1 MNLDAAMQT
10 FIAECAEMLSQM
22 EDLLLQLE
30 TNPNDSDVLNAIFR
44 CAHTIKGTAGV
55 FGLDGIV
62 EFTHRVES
70 LLDRMRAGELVADSN
85 LIALL
90 LACRD
95 HMQVLVGLE
104 TAGRSIDAETDAGS
118 RRLGDELDKAM
129 GLGTAS
135 TRAPGTT
142 NRDGNRAGAAVESTD
157 GLAQRSWHISVRFG
171 REVLRNGMDPLSFI
185 RYLRKLG
192 EIEELVLLA
201 DSLPEP
207 EAMDPEQCYLGFEIA
222 LRSNATR
229 EQIESV
235 FDFVRDDCVLRVL
248 SPDATVE
255 EYIDLIRSLP
265 EDDLRLG
272 EILVR
277 CGAVTETELQH
288 ALEQQNVA
296 RLIGADSKGASPLGE
311 VLVNR
316 GSVAAEVVDAA
327 LVRQTAAREVPA
339 KSRSIRVD
347 ADRLDQLIDLVGEL
361 VIASAGTELTAARC
375 KAVEVVESAA
385 TLTRLVEDIRG
396 RALALR
402 MVPIGE
408 TFQKFQRVV
417 RDVGRELGKEIELVI
432 KGGETELDKSVV
444 EKIGDPLMHL
454 VRNAL
459 DHGIKTPEYRVARG
473 KPPRGTLTLSAY
485 HDSGSI
491 VIDVSDDGAGLPRE
505 KILAKARE
513 RGLVPE
519 NVTPSDYDID
529 QLIFEP
535 GFSTADQVSN
545 ISGRGVGMDVVKRNV
560 EALRGTV
567 RILTTPGK
575 GTTVR
580 VTLPLTLAIID
591 GFLIKVNNDHYVI
604 PLDMLIECIE
614 LTPPRREAAS
624 ARGYI
629 DLRGKVL
636 PCVWLRDVFGL
647 EGQPQARENVVVVQ
661 FGGLR
666 AGLVVDELHGE
677 VQSVIKPLGAMFKS
691 LSGIVGASIL
701 GTGEVALIVDVPA
714 LIHRCAARSH
724 EIAAAS

>member
-1 MNLDAAMQT
+1 M
-10 FIAECAEMLSQM
+10 
-22 EDLLLQLE
+22 
-30 TNPNDSDVLNAIFR
+30 
-44 CAHTIKGTAGV
+44 
-55 FGLDGIV
+55 
-62 EFTHRVES
+62 
-70 LLDRMRAGELVADSN
+70 
-85 LIALL
+85 
-90 LACRD
+90 
-95 HMQVLVGLE
+95 
-104 TAGRSIDAETDAGS
+104 
-118 RRLGDELDKAM
+118 
-129 GLGTAS
+129 
-135 TRAPGTT
+135 
-142 NRDGNRAGAAVESTD
+142 
-157 GLAQRSWHISVRFG
+157 
-171 REVLRNGMDPLSFI
+171 
-185 RYLRKLG
+185 
-192 EIEELVLLA
+192 
-201 DSLPEP
+201 
-207 EAMDPEQCYLGFEIA
+207 
-222 LRSNATR
+222 
-229 EQIESV
+229 
-235 FDFVRDDCVLRVL
+235 
-248 SPDATVE
+248 
-255 EYIDLIRSLP
+255 
-265 EDDLRLG
+265 
-272 EILVR
+272 
-277 CGAVTETELQH
+277 
-288 ALEQQNVA
+288 
-296 RLIGADSKGASPLGE
+296 
-311 VLVNR
+311 
-316 GSVAAEVVDAA
+316 
-327 LVRQTAAREVPA
+327 PA

-361 VIASAGTELTAARC
+361 VIASAGTQLTATRG
-375 KAVEVVESAA
+375 KQVEVMESAA

-459 DHGIKTPEYRVARG
+459 DHGIKTPEYRLARG
-473 KPPRGTLTLSAY
+473 KPARGTLTLSAY

-591 GFLIKVNNDHYVI
+591 GFLITVNGDHYVI

-647 EGQPQARENVVVVQ
+647 EGRGAARENVVVVQ

-701 GTGEVALIVDVPA
+701 GTGNVALIVDVPA
-714 LIHRCAARSH
+714 LVNRCAGQSH
-724 EIAAAS
+724 ELKVAS